1 MARLKPHQGKTL
13 KVQLQGWP
21 TLLPRAPRLQF
32 AITPAGLFEWQPAED
47 SSTGSASDAAQ
58 RAADLTLRVDAAN
71 PARLVAQALM
81 GQRPSAA
88 IEGDAAL
95 AAELDWLAQNL
106 RWDIASDLERVLPMP
121 VAQGLYTLG
130 KMAAQALRA
139 AAQSVQRMRTP
150 AAH

>member
-1 MARLKPHQGKTL
+1 M
-13 KVQLQGWP
+13 
-21 TLLPRAPRLQF
+21 
-32 AITPAGLFEWQPAED
+32 
-47 SSTGSASDAAQ
+47 
-58 RAADLTLRVDAAN
+58 DAAN